1 MMPLDQKFLC
11 GSFPPLVTPFRQG
24 QVDYSKFAELCERQ
38 VKQGSHGIVVAGTT
52 GEPSSLTLQERME
65 LLKVAVSVIAGRIQ
79 VIAAT
84 GSQSYAETAQL
95 TANAEE
101 AGADAVL
108 VVTPYYIK
116 PSQRGLVEYF
126 VTLGRQTSLPL
137 MIYHIPG
144 RAAVSIK
151 AQTVMQIAEQI
162 PNLVGL
168 KHADQNLELL
178 TELLIGIGRE
188 FRIFCGVEALSFPML
203 ALGGSGLMNAVGNLA
218 PARVAALYAA
228 VQERNFERAL
238 EIHTELFELNQS
250 IFLDTNPIPLKYMM
264 SRLGLL
270 DTPELRLPLVPL
282 DEAHA
287 KILDPVLF
295 RAGLLQSPL
304 TSQASTHANGSVIA

>member
-101 AGADAVL
+101 AGADAAL

-126 VTLGRQTSLPL
+126 VALGRQTSLPL

-151 AQTVMQIAEQI
+151 AQTVMKIAEQI

-188 FRIFCGVEALSFPML
+188 FRIFCGAEALSFPML

-287 KILDPVLF
+287 KILDPVLL
-295 RAGLLQSPL
+295 RAGLLQSSL
-304 TSQASTHANGSVIA
+304 ASPASARANGSVIA